1 MSLLAK
7 LQSGLDEL
15 GLTLSDQ
22 QQKQLIDYLAM
33 IAKWN
38 KVYNLTAI
46 RDADEMLT
54 HHLLDSLAVVPPLD
68 KHLRPLLLS
77 APRVLDVGAGA
88 GLPGVVIAICCP
100 SVSVI
105 CVDTVG
111 KKAAFIQ
118 QVAATL
124 SLKNLK
130 GLHSRVESMFRDEI
144 RGGFDVIT
152 SRAFA
157 SLGDFVAL
165 TATHLTTQGVWMAM
179 KAKPTKEELFALSVD
194 FEVFQVERLDV
205 PSLGEE
211 RKLVWLRKKSVA
223 MQEKFVSLGE
233 DKPKNRSV
241 VNEGTYSDGL
251 LDTLA
256 VNSIIDFF
264 D

>member
-1 MSLLAK
+1 VRVFGDCRVSLLIK
-7 LQSGLDEL
+7 LQGGLTEL
-15 GLTLSDQ
+15 GLTLSDH

-54 HHLLDSLAVVPPLD
+54 HHILDSLAVVLPLQ
-68 KHLRPLLLS
+68 KHLATAKIES
-77 APRVLDVGAGA
+77 GKVLDVGAGA

-118 QVAATL
+118 QVAASL
-124 SLKNLK
+124 GLKNLR
-130 GLHSRVESMFRDEI
+130 GLHARVEAMQPADVQH
-144 RGGFDVIT
+144 GFDVIT

-157 SLGDFVAL
+157 SLLDFTTL
-165 TATHLTTQGVWMAM
+165 TQAHLSAGGGWMAM
-179 KAKPTKEELFALSVD
+179 KAKTAEIESAQLSKDVA
-194 FEVFQVERLDV
+194 VFHVEPLNV
-205 PSLGEE
+205 PDLNEE
-211 RKLVWLRKKSVA
+211 RCLVWLRLKAHV
-223 MQEKFVSLGE
+223 G
-233 DKPKNRSV
+233 V
-241 VNEGTYSDGL
+241 VDSM
-251 LDTLA
+251 LDTAGNLFNLQVISA
-256 VNSIIDFF
+256 GLNGIIKSLD